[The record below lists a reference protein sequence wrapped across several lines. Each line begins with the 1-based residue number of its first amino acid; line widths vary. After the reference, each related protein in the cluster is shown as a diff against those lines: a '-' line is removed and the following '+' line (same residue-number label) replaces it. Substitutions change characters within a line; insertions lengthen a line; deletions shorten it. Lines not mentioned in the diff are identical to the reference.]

1 MDLDEHILPFP
12 SVLYS
17 LFLESRIL
25 YLLAPTF
32 LRAYSFAPLLLCSIS
47 PAFFTL
53 FFFLAS
59 LILIFPSIL
68 CTTYSLALFTVII
81 YETLGKFEQ
90 LYMTTTWLPRNYL
103 RDELAEET
111 SCKYADWRQM
121 CTWVLLGCNLE
132 MYRILRE
139 QMWSF
144 LANFYFCVDWSI
156 FLLLGMRLY
165 LHLKTACLAMHCKF
179 YLGS

>member
-53 FFFLAS
+53 FFFS
-59 LILIFPSIL
+59 LLNPYFPITL

-165 LHLKTACLAMHCKF
+165 LHLKTACLAMRCKF

>member
-1 MDLDEHILPFP
+1 MNISSHFHLCFILFFLRVRYYIYWHRLSSELILLLPFC
-12 SVLYS
+12 SA
-17 LFLESRIL
+17 LF
-25 YLLAPTF
+25 PQPF
-32 LRAYSFAPLLLCSIS
+32 L
-47 PAFFTL
+47 L
-53 FFFLAS
+53 FFFFNL
-59 LILIFPSIL
+59 LNPYFPITL

-156 FLLLGMRLY
+156 FLLLGMSLY